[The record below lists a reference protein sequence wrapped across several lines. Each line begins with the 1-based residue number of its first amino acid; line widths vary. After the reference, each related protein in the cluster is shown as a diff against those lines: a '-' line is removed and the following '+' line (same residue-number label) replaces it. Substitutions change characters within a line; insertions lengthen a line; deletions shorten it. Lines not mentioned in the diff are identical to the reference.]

1 MSMLDLNLVPIDN
14 AAYYYDDDV
23 ALAPQGN
30 ILFSRLGQTYQNLSD
45 ATNQGRFMAKED
57 VTPVGPDLIEEICS
71 DMTMKLTEKIGE
83 GSLLSTIT
91 QAILIDIY

>member
-1 MSMLDLNLVPIDN
+1 
-14 AAYYYDDDV
+14 
-23 ALAPQGN
+23 
-30 ILFSRLGQTYQNLSD
+30 
-45 ATNQGRFMAKED
+45 MAKED

-91 QAILIDIY
+91 QFNRYLLSDCTQRN